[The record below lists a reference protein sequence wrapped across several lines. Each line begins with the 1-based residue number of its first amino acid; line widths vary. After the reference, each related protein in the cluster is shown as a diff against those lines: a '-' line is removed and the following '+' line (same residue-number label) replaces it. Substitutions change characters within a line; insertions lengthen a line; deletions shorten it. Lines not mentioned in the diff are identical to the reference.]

1 MLIDVK
7 FVILIFI
14 YNNIIVK
21 NLSKKEIY
29 FISLFVFFFLGL
41 VFFLYL
47 NYVEICFD

>member
-29 FISLFVFFFLGL
+29 FISLFVFFFL